1 MGSFQFIFGFEF
13 LVRDGRT
20 DRSPFT
26 NGGPRNG
33 GKTRT
38 SEILKQVEVTAVME
52 TMVARAALFLAA
64 RVVKEQMRAA
74 AVMVEKGGSGDNGGN
89 GGSAMADN
97 GGGDSVKG
105 GDAYGRSSSAHLRRC
120 RIQIL

>member
-1 MGSFQFIFGFEF
+1 M
-13 LVRDGRT
+13 
-20 DRSPFT
+20 
-26 NGGPRNG
+26 
-33 GKTRT
+33 
-38 SEILKQVEVTAVME
+38 ME
-52 TMVARAALFLAA
+52 TMVAMAALFLAA
-64 RVVKEQMRAA
+64 RVVKERMSAA
-74 AVMVEKGGSGDNGGN
+74 AVMVEKAGSGDNGGN